1 MENENKPYDV
11 RYSIAALI
19 LDVASPVSFCLGA
32 WLIRFNFMGLF
43 LFLIAVIA
51 PVVAVGMGIAS
62 LCMGKKKIGTAG
74 VVMSSVA
81 IAVPVIFV
89 ITVVLLFSTGVAVIR
104 WM

>member
-1 MENENKPYDV
+1 MIIFAVKSTLV
-11 RYSIAALI
+11 LI
-19 LDVASPVSFCLGA
+19 
-32 WLIRFNFMGLF
+32 
-43 LFLIAVIA
+43 LFLITVIA